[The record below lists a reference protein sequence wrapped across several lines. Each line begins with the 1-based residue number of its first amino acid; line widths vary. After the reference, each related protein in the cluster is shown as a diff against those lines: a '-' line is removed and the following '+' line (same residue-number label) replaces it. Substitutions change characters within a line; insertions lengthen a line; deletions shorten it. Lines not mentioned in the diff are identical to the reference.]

1 MSNGKEN
8 GNINGWNVIESLLDR
23 DGRNQSWLAKALHVT
38 PAAITQVKKAQYH
51 LSAEQ
56 FNTICHALHAT
67 KAEKSAL
74 YTAVVNARFFV
85 KAEVTVK

>member
-1 MSNGKEN
+1 MSEHV
-8 GNINGWNVIESLLDR
+8 NGWSIIEQWLQR
-23 DGRNQSWLAKALHVT
+23 EHRNQSWLAKRLNVS
-38 PAAITQVKKAQYH
+38 PAAITQVKKSQYR

-74 YTAVVNARFFV
+74 YTEVVNARFFV

>member
-8 GNINGWNVIESLLDR
+8 GNINGWNVIESLLHR
-23 DGRNQSWLAKALHVT
+23 DGRNQSWLARALHVT
-38 PAAITQVKKAQYH
+38 PAAITQVKKSQYR

-56 FNTICHALHAT
+56 FKMICRALHAT

>member
-1 MSNGKEN
+1 MSEHV
-8 GNINGWNVIESLLDR
+8 NGWSIIEQWLQR
-23 DGRNQSWLAKALHVT
+23 EHRNQSWRARALHVT

-56 FNTICHALHAT
+56 FNSICHALHAT
-67 KAEKSAL
+67 KSEKSAL

>member
-1 MSNGKEN
+1 MSEN
-8 GNINGWNVIESLLDR
+8 ANGWSIIEQWLQR
-23 DGRNQSWLAKALHVT
+23 EHRNQVWLAKALHVT
-38 PAAITQVKKAQYH
+38 PAASTQVKKAQYH

-56 FNTICHALHAT
+56 FNTICQALHAT

-74 YTAVVNARFFV
+74 YTEVVNARFFV